1 MNYCQYWCTLY
12 YLYSCMCI
20 GDLHKIL
27 FSLIICQPINSYSL
41 SNFDCS
47 SWVYQL
53 APLRSAF
60 HPDSGELQNVFGR
73 MSFQVEILVK
83 RNVTLENSHTKKH
96 NFFRCLEVCSSLV
109 QCYRLIF
116 NDATNSVKWSS
127 QDIWKLHN
135 TIISNSSLVSYSA
148 LV

>member
-12 YLYSCMCI
+12 YLYSCI

-53 APLRSAF
+53 AALRSAF

-83 RNVTLENSHTKKH
+83 RKVTLELVTKKH

-116 NDATNSVKWSS
+116 NDATNSVKWNS
-127 QDIWKLHN
+127 QDIWKLPN
-135 TIISNSSLVSYSA
+135 TIISNSILLSYSA